1 MKERIIGCTLELLG
15 QIGFRRFTMDMVA
28 SGLRISKRT
37 LYLHFA
43 SKEQLLDACL
53 ERWLL
58 RRRLLVPT
66 GGILIDDLCAL
77 YAGIR
82 KVDLRRVMHCSRE
95 LRQCCLPVYRL
106 FQERL
111 FDYADACG
119 MRAEQDAVTG
129 YLCRGVTRDTVSSV
143 VSDFLIRLFGSVEEY
158 PLRRGSPSSPEI
170 LIVYTRGL
178 CTIKGR
184 AYLDRRLKTLSRP

>member
-28 SGLRISKRT
+28 SELRISKRT
-37 LYLHFA
+37 LYLYFT
-43 SKEQLLDACL
+43 SKEQLLDTCL

-58 RRRLLVPT
+58 RKRLLVPT
-66 GGILIDDLCAL
+66 GGILIDDLCTL

-111 FDYADACG
+111 FNYADACG
-119 MRAEQDAVTG
+119 MRAEQDAGDGLSLPRRYAG
-129 YLCRGVTRDTVSSV
+129 YGQ
-143 VSDFLIRLFGSVEEY
+143 
-158 PLRRGSPSSPEI
+158 LRRVGFPDPAFRQ
-170 LIVYTRGL
+170 RGGASAAAGQPFL
-178 CTIKGR
+178 ARDPYCLHARSLHDQG
-184 AYLDRRLKTLSRP
+184 ACLP